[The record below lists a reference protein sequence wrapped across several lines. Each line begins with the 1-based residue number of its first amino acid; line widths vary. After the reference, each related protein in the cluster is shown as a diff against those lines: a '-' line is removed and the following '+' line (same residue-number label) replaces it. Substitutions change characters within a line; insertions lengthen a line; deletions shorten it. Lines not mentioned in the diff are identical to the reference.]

1 MHISLKRQSGAHF
14 IAENEQ
20 GVRVDVDGPE
30 SVGGENKGVRPMQMV
45 LVGLAGCM
53 SVDILHILHKGRFD
67 VDDLTID
74 VDATRVDAIPAV
86 FDTIAL
92 TVKGKGS
99 FSEAKL
105 VRAVDLSLEKYC
117 SVAQM
122 LAGGGVKVTAT
133 ASLMD

>member
-1 MHISLKRQSGAHF
+1 MHITLRRQSGAHF
-14 IAENEQ
+14 VAENEQ
-20 GVRVDVDGPE
+20 GVTVDVDGPPG
-30 SVGGENKGVRPMQMV
+30 VGGENKGVRPMQMV

-53 SVDILHILHKGRFD
+53 SVDILHILQKGRFE
-67 VDDLTID
+67 VDDLSID
-74 VDATRVDAIPAV
+74 VDATRVDAVPAV

-92 TVKGKGS
+92 TVRGKGN
-99 FSEAKL
+99 FTEAKL

-122 LAGGGVKVTAT
+122 LAAGGVKVTAT

>member
-1 MHISLKRQSGAHF
+1 MHVTLKRQSGAHF
-14 IAENEQ
+14 VAKNEQ
-20 GVRVDVDGPE
+20 GVTVDVDGPPG
-30 SVGGENKGVRPMQMV
+30 VGGDDKGVRPMQMV

-53 SVDILHILHKGRFD
+53 SVDILHILQKGRFE
-67 VDDLTID
+67 VEDLSID
-74 VDATRVDAIPAV
+74 VDATRVDAVPAV

-92 TVKGKGS
+92 TVRGKGN
-99 FSEAKL
+99 FTEAKL

-122 LAGGGVKVTAT
+122 LAAGGVKVTAT